1 MNDNDKIVTKEYKI
15 NESVLV
21 TYYILDSLYQSFFA
35 KYPKDIGDEVVELI
49 NHLRDE
55 LESDQEKDFP
65 NCDIE
70 DSDFFERVKFI
81 VSLNN
86 DGN

>member
-1 MNDNDKIVTKEYKI
+1 MNNKIVTKEYKI

-21 TYYILDSLYQSFFA
+21 TYNVLDALYQKFFA
-35 KYPKDIGDEVVELI
+35 MYPKELGNEVVELI
-49 NHLRDE
+49 NNLRDE
-55 LESDQEKDFP
+55 LELPQSKEFP

-70 DSDFFERVKFI
+70 DSYFFERVKFI
-81 VSLNN
+81 VPLNK